1 MAFISSCLTLAA
13 RGLGASLIFAILLA
27 GVVGCGG
34 AGVGSGLGPLEESPA
49 VAPPG
54 LTGFFSSTDAQL
66 HYRLDLPSGP
76 GPFPAVVF
84 GHGSGQVT
92 TADGAIHVP
101 FWLGQ
106 GFAVLRFDKRG
117 SGQSTG
123 SYRGVSAANSAQ
135 QIPELA
141 ADMVAAM
148 AFLRVRPDIDAAR
161 IGLTGVSQAGWVM
174 LAATSLARDVSFV
187 VALVGSAVPV
197 GVNIAWEDLRL
208 EPIEQAYA
216 ALAQYAGPTGW
227 DPQPAVRASR
237 APVLYLLGAE
247 DRLVPTRVCAQ
258 LVERLREQGAPVTA
272 RVYPGLG
279 HALGSSS
286 VTWPDIASWLRAQGV
301 R

>member
-1 MAFISSCLTLAA
+1 MAFISSCLALAA
-13 RGLGASLIFAILLA
+13 RFLGACLVFATLLA
-27 GVVGCGG
+27 GLVGCGG
-34 AGVGSGLGPLEESPA
+34 GGVASGLGPLEESTA

-66 HYRLDLPSGP
+66 HYQLDLPSGP

-92 TADGAIHVP
+92 KADGAIHVP

-117 SGQSTG
+117 SGQSSG

-141 ADMVAAM
+141 ADMVAGM
-148 AFLRVRPDIDAAR
+148 AFLKVRPDIDAAR

-174 LAATSLARDVSFV
+174 LAATSLSPDVRFV

-197 GVNIAWEDLRL
+197 GVNIAWEELRH

-216 ALAQYAGPTGW
+216 ALGQYAGPTGW
-227 DPQPAVRASR
+227 DPLPALQASR
-237 APVLYLLGAE
+237 APVLYLLGAD
-247 DRLVPTRVCAQ
+247 DRLVPTRVCTP
-258 LVERLREQGAPVTA
+258 LLERLREQGLRVTA

-286 VTWPDIASWLRAQGV
+286 VAWPDIAGWLQAQGL